1 MKIYEILLGIIML
14 GVTQLSQIPADIEVN
29 DVVVESDYSDIETG
43 NIVTES
49 DYSDTEVSDAAIEPD
64 YSETEIDDIAVE
76 SGDTDMSISN
86 AATEE
91 DYSDRVSIERRDESV
106 YDEEGRLIAQ
116 IYYDKPVIRGDSEAI
131 KKINT
136 YFEKEAEAFYDRG
149 TGISWLSQINFYEE
163 FKNGMEL
170 MKERWGNEMLSQH
183 PTHYTMDTRVCYMDE
198 DMISIVQVWNYNLEH
213 NNWHCYGS
221 TFDLRTGELIPI
233 TKLISIKPEEMK
245 AIFLITGNII
255 DIGVYEV
262 LKDDNYVIDD
272 CGHRI
277 DMKYEYFYDGES
289 YYLINEFALEFRTS
303 SVLKWNGKW
312 GENLEVT
319 ELYYYTDRT
328 TGQIA
333 CREPGMS

>member
-1 MKIYEILLGIIML
+1 MKYKNVGLIHAIAICIVAFNVMACSNGDNKVLQADAKESIQSSIAKVSHIAEGIEKTYEQSIQRKCM
-14 GVTQLSQIPADIEVN
+14 DN
-29 DVVVESDYSDIETG
+29 NRDDYSDQVLIEK
-43 NIVTES
+43 V
-49 DYSDTEVSDAAIEPD
+49 DQ
-64 YSETEIDDIAVE
+64 
-76 SGDTDMSISN
+76 
-86 AATEE
+86 
-91 DYSDRVSIERRDESV
+91 SV
-106 YDEEGRLIAQ
+106 YDEQGRLIAQ
-116 IYYDKPVIRGDSEAI
+116 IYYAKPVIQGDSEAV
-131 KKINT
+131 KKINA
-136 YFEKEAEAFYDRG
+136 YFDNEANAFYDQG
-149 TGISWLSQINFYEE
+149 TSVTWFSKDAFHQ
-163 FKNGMEL
+163 FKDGLEL
-170 MKERWGNEMLSQH
+170 MKERWGNEMMAEY
-183 PTHYTMDTRVCYMDE
+183 PTRYAMDTSVCYMDE
-198 DMISIVQVWNYNLEH
+198 NIISIVQVRNYMLEH
-213 NNWHCYGS
+213 NSWHCYGS

-262 LKDDNYVIDD
+262 LKDDNYVIDFG
-272 CGHRI
+272 GHRI

>member
-1 MKIYEILLGIIML
+1 MKSKNVGLIHAIAICIVAFNVMACSNGDNKVLQADAKESIQSSIAKVSHIAEGIEKTYEQSIQRKCM
-14 GVTQLSQIPADIEVN
+14 DN
-29 DVVVESDYSDIETG
+29 NRDDYSDQVLIEK
-43 NIVTES
+43 V
-49 DYSDTEVSDAAIEPD
+49 DQ
-64 YSETEIDDIAVE
+64 
-76 SGDTDMSISN
+76 
-86 AATEE
+86 
-91 DYSDRVSIERRDESV
+91 SV
-106 YDEEGRLIAQ
+106 YDEQGRLIAQ
-116 IYYDKPVIRGDSEAI
+116 IYYDKPVIQGDSEAV
-131 KKINT
+131 KKINA
-136 YFEKEAEAFYDRG
+136 YFDNEANAFYNQG
-149 TGISWLSQINFYEE
+149 TSVTWFSADAFQQ
-163 FKNGMEL
+163 FKDGLEL
-170 MKERWGNEMLSQH
+170 MKERWGNEMMAEY
-183 PTHYTMDTRVCYMDE
+183 PTRYAMDTSVCYMDE
-198 DMISIVQVWNYNLEH
+198 NIISIVQVRNYMLEH
-213 NNWHCYGS
+213 NSWHCYGS

-262 LKDDNYVIDD
+262 LKDDNYVIDFG
-272 CGHRI
+272 GHRI

>member
-1 MKIYEILLGIIML
+1 MKYKNVGLIHAIAICIVAFNVMACSNGDNKVLQADGKESIQSSIAKVSHIAEGIEKTYEQSIQRKCM
-14 GVTQLSQIPADIEVN
+14 DN
-29 DVVVESDYSDIETG
+29 NRDDYSDQVLIEK
-43 NIVTES
+43 V
-49 DYSDTEVSDAAIEPD
+49 DQ
-64 YSETEIDDIAVE
+64 
-76 SGDTDMSISN
+76 
-86 AATEE
+86 
-91 DYSDRVSIERRDESV
+91 SV
-106 YDEEGRLIAQ
+106 YDEQGRLIAQ
-116 IYYDKPVIRGDSEAI
+116 IYYAKPVIQGDSEAV
-131 KKINT
+131 KKINA
-136 YFEKEAEAFYDRG
+136 YFDNEANAFYDQG
-149 TGISWLSQINFYEE
+149 TSVTWFSKDAFHQ
-163 FKNGMEL
+163 FKDGLEL
-170 MKERWGNEMLSQH
+170 MKERWGNEILAEY
-183 PTHYTMDTRVCYMDE
+183 PPRYAMDTSVCYMDE
-198 DMISIVQVWNYNLEH
+198 NIISIVQVRNYMLEH
-213 NNWHCYGS
+213 NSWYCYGS

-262 LKDDNYVIDD
+262 LKDDNYVIDFG
-272 CGHRI
+272 GHRI

-312 GENLEVT
+312 GENLEVR

>member
-1 MKIYEILLGIIML
+1 MKYKNVGLIHAIAICIVAFNVMACSNGDNKVLQADAKESIQSSIAKVSHIAEGIEKTYEQSIQRKCM
-14 GVTQLSQIPADIEVN
+14 DN
-29 DVVVESDYSDIETG
+29 NRDDYSDQVLIEK
-43 NIVTES
+43 V
-49 DYSDTEVSDAAIEPD
+49 DQ
-64 YSETEIDDIAVE
+64 
-76 SGDTDMSISN
+76 
-86 AATEE
+86 
-91 DYSDRVSIERRDESV
+91 SV
-106 YDEEGRLIAQ
+106 YDEQGRLIAQ
-116 IYYDKPVIRGDSEAI
+116 IYYDKPVIQGDSEAI
-131 KKINT
+131 KKINA
-136 YFEKEAEAFYDRG
+136 YFDNEANAFYDQG
-149 TGISWLSQINFYEE
+149 TSVTWFSKDAFHQ
-163 FKNGMEL
+163 FKDGLEL
-170 MKERWGNEMLSQH
+170 MKERWGNEMMAEY
-183 PTHYTMDTRVCYMDE
+183 PTRYAMDTSVCYMDE
-198 DMISIVQVWNYNLEH
+198 NIISIVQVRNYMLEH
-213 NNWHCYGS
+213 NSWHCYGS

-262 LKDDNYVIDD
+262 LKDDNYVIDFYE
-272 CGHRI
+272 HHI

>member
-1 MKIYEILLGIIML
+1 MKYKNVGLIHAIAICIVAFNVMACSNGDNKVLQADAKESIQSSIAKVSHIAEGIEKTYEQSIQRKCM
-14 GVTQLSQIPADIEVN
+14 DN
-29 DVVVESDYSDIETG
+29 NRDDYSDQVLIEK
-43 NIVTES
+43 V
-49 DYSDTEVSDAAIEPD
+49 DQ
-64 YSETEIDDIAVE
+64 
-76 SGDTDMSISN
+76 
-86 AATEE
+86 
-91 DYSDRVSIERRDESV
+91 SV
-106 YDEEGRLIAQ
+106 YDEQGRLIAQ
-116 IYYDKPVIRGDSEAI
+116 IYYDKPVIQGDSEGV
-131 KKINT
+131 KKINA
-136 YFEKEAEAFYDRG
+136 YFDNEANAFYNQG
-149 TGISWLSQINFYEE
+149 TSVTWFSADAFQQ
-163 FKNGMEL
+163 FKDGLEL

-303 SVLKWNGKW
+303 LVIKWNGKW

-319 ELYYYTDRT
+319 EFYYYTDRT

>member
-1 MKIYEILLGIIML
+1 MKYKNVGLIHAIAICIVAFNVMACSNGDNKVLQADAKESIQSSIAKVSHIAEGIEKTYEQSIQRKCM
-14 GVTQLSQIPADIEVN
+14 DN
-29 DVVVESDYSDIETG
+29 NRDDYSDQVLIEK
-43 NIVTES
+43 V
-49 DYSDTEVSDAAIEPD
+49 DQ
-64 YSETEIDDIAVE
+64 
-76 SGDTDMSISN
+76 
-86 AATEE
+86 
-91 DYSDRVSIERRDESV
+91 SV
-106 YDEEGRLIAQ
+106 YDEQGRLIAQ
-116 IYYDKPVIRGDSEAI
+116 IYYDKPIIQGDSEAV
-131 KKINT
+131 KKINA
-136 YFEKEAEAFYDRG
+136 YFDNEANAFYDQG
-149 TGISWLSQINFYEE
+149 TSVTWFSKDAFHQ
-163 FKNGMEL
+163 FKDGLEL
-170 MKERWGNEMLSQH
+170 MKERWGNEILAEY
-183 PTHYTMDTRVCYMDE
+183 PPRYAMDTSVCYMDE
-198 DMISIVQVWNYNLEH
+198 NIISIVQVRNYMLEH
-213 NNWHCYGS
+213 NSWHSYGS

-262 LKDDNYVIDD
+262 LKDDNYVIDFG
-272 CGHRI
+272 GHRI

>member
-1 MKIYEILLGIIML
+1 MKYKNVGLIHAIAICIVAFNVMACSNGDNKVLQADGKESIQSSIAKVSHIAEGIEKTYEQSIQRKCM
-14 GVTQLSQIPADIEVN
+14 DN
-29 DVVVESDYSDIETG
+29 NRDDYSDQVLIEK
-43 NIVTES
+43 V
-49 DYSDTEVSDAAIEPD
+49 DQ
-64 YSETEIDDIAVE
+64 
-76 SGDTDMSISN
+76 
-86 AATEE
+86 
-91 DYSDRVSIERRDESV
+91 SV
-106 YDEEGRLIAQ
+106 YDEQGRLIAQ
-116 IYYDKPVIRGDSEAI
+116 IYYAKPVIQGDSEAV
-131 KKINT
+131 KKINA
-136 YFEKEAEAFYDRG
+136 YFDNEANAFYDQG
-149 TGISWLSQINFYEE
+149 TSVTWFSKDAFHQ
-163 FKNGMEL
+163 FKDGLEL
-170 MKERWGNEMLSQH
+170 MKERWGNEILAEY
-183 PTHYTMDTRVCYMDE
+183 PPRYAMDTSVCYMDE
-198 DMISIVQVWNYNLEH
+198 NIISIVQVRNYMLEH
-213 NNWHCYGS
+213 NSWYCYGS

-303 SVLKWNGKW
+303 LVIKWNGKW

-319 ELYYYTDRT
+319 EFYYYTDRT

>member
-1 MKIYEILLGIIML
+1 MKYKNVGLIHAIAICIVAFNVMACSNGDNKVLQADAKESIQSSIAKVSHIAEGIEKTYEQFIQRKCM
-14 GVTQLSQIPADIEVN
+14 DN
-29 DVVVESDYSDIETG
+29 NRDDYSDQVLIEK
-43 NIVTES
+43 V
-49 DYSDTEVSDAAIEPD
+49 DQ
-64 YSETEIDDIAVE
+64 
-76 SGDTDMSISN
+76 
-86 AATEE
+86 
-91 DYSDRVSIERRDESV
+91 SV
-106 YDEEGRLIAQ
+106 YDEQGRLIAQ
-116 IYYDKPVIRGDSEAI
+116 IYYDKPVIQGDSEAV
-131 KKINT
+131 KKINA
-136 YFEKEAEAFYDRG
+136 YFDNEANAFYNQG
-149 TGISWLSQINFYEE
+149 TSVTWFSADAFQQ
-163 FKNGMEL
+163 FKDGLEL
-170 MKERWGNEMLSQH
+170 MKERWGNEMMAEY
-183 PTHYTMDTRVCYMDE
+183 PTRYAMDTSVCYMDE
-198 DMISIVQVWNYNLEH
+198 NIISIVQVRNYMLEH
-213 NNWHCYGS
+213 NSWHCYGS

>member
-1 MKIYEILLGIIML
+1 MKYKNVGLIHAIAICIVAFNVMACSNGDNKVLQADGKESIQSSIAKVSHIAEGIEKTYEQSIQRKCM
-14 GVTQLSQIPADIEVN
+14 DN
-29 DVVVESDYSDIETG
+29 NRDDYSDQVLIEK
-43 NIVTES
+43 V
-49 DYSDTEVSDAAIEPD
+49 DQ
-64 YSETEIDDIAVE
+64 
-76 SGDTDMSISN
+76 
-86 AATEE
+86 
-91 DYSDRVSIERRDESV
+91 SV
-106 YDEEGRLIAQ
+106 YDEQGRLIAQ
-116 IYYDKPVIRGDSEAI
+116 IYYAKPVIQGDSEAV
-131 KKINT
+131 KKINA
-136 YFEKEAEAFYDRG
+136 YFDNEANAFYDQG
-149 TGISWLSQINFYEE
+149 TSVTWFSKDAFHQ
-163 FKNGMEL
+163 FKDGLEL
-170 MKERWGNEMLSQH
+170 MKERWGNEILAEY
-183 PTHYTMDTRVCYMDE
+183 PPRYAMDTSVCYMDE
-198 DMISIVQVWNYNLEH
+198 NIISIVQVRNYMLEH
-213 NNWHCYGS
+213 NSWYCYGS

-233 TKLISIKPEEMK
+233 TKLINIKPEEMK
-245 AIFLITGNII
+245 AIFLIAGNII